1 MLICCISTGLRKAAG
16 IVISTGTVLAYCA
29 SVSAAS
35 VNAEFTAEDY
45 LSAQAGFTLTIDAA
59 LAADERLAIFL
70 GDTDLSQL
78 FIIGAD
84 GAYHYPAQTLPL
96 PAGQHELIVY
106 RVSATDWQELDRLP
120 LNVLT
125 PMGLRHAELTPTLEV
140 ALNTQLSGR
149 TRDDAP
155 PLPRTTFQDLEL
167 RGGVNGVHQGEG
179 WEVRSNANA
188 SGVSHRQQALRFF
201 ERPDNAPKLDL
212 ESYLIEAER
221 GAVNLSLGHV
231 VFGQNPLLMSGV
243 ANRGLTAHYAPNPWL
258 DLGLGLMN
266 ATSIVGYDNIVGLNR
281 LDDHRMAAGTLG
293 VNLLADRPGELR
305 AELTYFDGR
314 VQDDTNFN
322 FGEVADVE
330 QNRGLGLQLSGLSA
344 SGRWRG
350 NASYARSRFNN
361 PQDLSLALD
370 SFEVVEIKPSTDTAY
385 ALELSYAVLQQQPVF
400 GEQLMNLSLNA
411 GHSYA
416 DALYRSMGAFV
427 EANQKLY
434 RISADANIGWIDAQL
449 GYSWRQ
455 DNVDDLP
462 SVLTT
467 RSRGLNAMVNVPLTR
482 PFSEY
487 SIAVWLP
494 DVTYSLDRVHQEAVN
509 EPDPLLSGFDD
520 PSQLPDQVA
529 RMDALDFS
537 WNHSRWNAL
546 YRLAHSDEDNR
557 QPGREQADFNTLE
570 NRLQFGLQATDTVN
584 VNWGVGRN
592 RTADREQQA
601 VRYTT
606 DYSVGLNWHITDEW
620 STDTQLTLIR
630 EHTDDSNSRFL
641 TGSAQVNYRFEI
653 SNAGHTL
660 PGHWYLRYSHDR
672 QRTRDQLFDF
682 DSSAL
687 TSTLQS
693 GLSFSF

>member
-1 MLICCISTGLRKAAG
+1 MPICCTSRSLRKAAG
-16 IVISTGTVLAYCA
+16 SIISIGTVLAYSAC
-29 SVSAAS
+29 VSAAS
-35 VNAEFTAEDY
+35 ISAEFNSEDY
-45 LSAQAGFTLTIDAA
+45 LGAQAGFTLTIDAA
-59 LAADERLAIFL
+59 LTADERLAIFL
-70 GDTDLSQL
+70 GDTDLSHL
-78 FIIGAD
+78 FVIGSD
-84 GAYHYPAQTLPL
+84 GTYHYPAQTLPL
-96 PAGQHELIVY
+96 PAGQHDLVVY
-106 RVSATDWQELDRLP
+106 RVSAADWQELERLP

-167 RGGVNGVHQGEG
+167 RGGLSGLHQGEG
-179 WEVRSNANA
+179 WEIRSNANA
-188 SGVSHRQQALRFF
+188 SGFSHREQALRFF
-201 ERPDNAPKLDL
+201 ERPEDAPKLDL
-212 ESYLIEAER
+212 ESYLIEAQR
-221 GAVNLSLGHV
+221 DAVNLSLGHV

-266 ATSIVGYDNIVGLNR
+266 ATRIVGYDNIVGLNR
-281 LDDHRMAAGTLG
+281 LDDHRMAAGSIG
-293 VNLLADRPGELR
+293 VNLLADQPGELR

-314 VQDDTNFN
+314 VQDDTHFN

-370 SFEVVEIKPSTDTAY
+370 DFAVVEVKPSTDTAY
-385 ALELSYAVLQQQPVF
+385 ALELGYTVLQQQPVF
-400 GEQLMNLSLNA
+400 GEHLMNLSLNA

-427 EANQKLY
+427 EANQTAY
-434 RISADANIGWIDAQL
+434 RISADASIGLIDAQL

-467 RSRGLNAMVNVPLTR
+467 RSRGINAMVSTPLSSL
-482 PFSEY
+482 FSA
-487 SIAVWLP
+487 SSLAAWLP
-494 DVTYSLDRVHQEAVN
+494 DVTYSLDRIHQEAVN

-520 PSQLPDQVA
+520 PSQLPDQVT

-537 WNHSRWNAL
+537 WNHSRWNTL
-546 YRLAHSDEDNR
+546 YRLAHSHEDNR

-570 NRLQFGLQATDTVN
+570 NRLQFGVQATDTVS
-584 VNWGVGRN
+584 VNWGLGRN

-606 DYSVGLNWHITDEW
+606 DYSVGLNWQVTDEW
-620 STDTQLTLIR
+620 SADTQLSVIR
-630 EHTDDSNSRFL
+630 ARADDSNSRFM

-653 SNAGHTL
+653 SSAGHTL
-660 PGHWYLRYSHDR
+660 PGHWYLRYSYDR
-672 QRTRDQLFDF
+672 QRARDQLFDF